1 MGFINSGKGNTER
14 VIRILERGGKIDR
27 RRPADAAFLEQIC
40 RLEQGTLDGIKAL
53 LPRLSQAFPDHRIVL
68 RPHPAEN
75 MQTWAAVAADIPRV
89 EVARTGA
96 AVTWILASEALI
108 HTYCSTGVEA
118 FALGKPSFSFRP
130 VYVPTLDNYL
140 APRVNFVVETIDDL
154 IPRVRA
160 AVADAGRRFAY
171 PEEFHATFGRMFV
184 GMTGPF
190 AAERIVQGLAD
201 HFAVALDPAASCAKW
216 RPLPGYVGRIRS
228 KPHKSRVM
236 PPIERAD
243 VLERLRR
250 IDRLAGRLDRL
261 RVEACGDRLFHIHGH
276 AEIAYSLAAESRP
289 SWVPAWIRRLAGD
302 ARGA

>member
-1 MGFINSGKGNTER
+1 
-14 VIRILERGGKIDR
+14 
-27 RRPADAAFLEQIC
+27 
-40 RLEQGTLDGIKAL
+40 
-53 LPRLSQAFPDHRIVL
+53 
-68 RPHPAEN
+68 